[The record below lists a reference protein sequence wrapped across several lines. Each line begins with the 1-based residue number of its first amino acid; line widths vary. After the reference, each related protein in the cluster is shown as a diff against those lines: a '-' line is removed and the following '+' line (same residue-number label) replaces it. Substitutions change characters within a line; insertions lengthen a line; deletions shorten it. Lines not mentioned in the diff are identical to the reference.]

1 MKYELQNVISGKS
14 EVIYGNAIQ
23 TVANYLKRSTRASKL
38 VEESEFFRKQETEIL
53 ITYITEQNLW
63 IRKINSEN
71 YISQGA
77 EQKVYLNDG
86 KSVLKLNDT
95 IFYASW
101 TDYFHNLLLNNYFFP
116 DTAYE
121 LLGFYQEE
129 NTIYAVVKQA
139 FIRATEKT
147 NLAFVKEFM
156 AANGFANTRNNDYY
170 NSDLGIILEDLHDE
184 NVLTENG
191 ILQFIDTVFYLTD
204 IFYENQIPE
213 YQ

>member
-23 TVANYLKRSTRASKL
+23 AVANYLKRSTRASKL

-63 IRKINSEN
+63 IREINSEN

-156 AANGFANTRNNDYY
+156 AENGFANTRNNDYY

-204 IFYENQIPE
+204 IFYEN
-213 YQ
+213 

>member
-23 TVANYLKRSTRASKL
+23 AVANYLKRSTRASKL

-63 IRKINSEN
+63 IREINSEN

-204 IFYENQIPE
+204 TF
-213 YQ
+213 

>member
-23 TVANYLKRSTRASKL
+23 AVASYLKRSTGASKL
-38 VEESEFFRKQETEIL
+38 VKESECFRKQETEIL
-53 ITYITEQNLW
+53 IEYITTNDLW
-63 IRKINSEN
+63 VKEIKVEN
-71 YISQGA
+71 YVSQGA
-77 EQKVYLNDG
+77 EQKVYLKDG

-129 NTIYAVVKQA
+129 NIVYAVVKQP
-139 FIRATEKT
+139 FVKVTEKT
-147 NLAFVKEFM
+147 DLELVRKFM
-156 AANGFANTRNNDYY
+156 AENGFLNTRNNDYY
-170 NSDLGIILEDLHDE
+170 SPNLGIILEDLHDE

-191 ILQFIDTVFYLTD
+191 ILQFIDTVFYVTD
-204 IFYENQIPE
+204 VFYEK
-213 YQ
+213 

>member
-1 MKYELQNVISGKS
+1 MKYELQNIISGEG

-23 TVANYLKRSTRASKL
+23 TIANYLKRGTRASKL
-38 VEESEFFRKQETEIL
+38 VKESEFFRKQETEIL
-53 ITYITEQNLW
+53 ISYITDHNLW
-63 IRKINSEN
+63 IKEINVDN
-71 YISQGA
+71 YISEGA

-86 KSVLKLNDT
+86 KNVLKLNDA

-129 NTIYAVVKQA
+129 NTVYAVVKQG

-147 NLAFVKEFM
+147 NLEFVKEFM
-156 AANGFANTRNNDYY
+156 AENGFANTRNNDYY
-170 NSDLGIILEDLHDE
+170 NPNLGIILEDLHDE

-204 IFYENQIPE
+204 TFYKK
-213 YQ
+213 

>member
-1 MKYELQNVISGKS
+1 M
-14 EVIYGNAIQ
+14 
-23 TVANYLKRSTRASKL
+23 
-38 VEESEFFRKQETEIL
+38 
-53 ITYITEQNLW
+53 W
-63 IRKINSEN
+63 IKEINSEN

-156 AANGFANTRNNDYY
+156 AENGFANTRNNDYY
-170 NSDLGIILEDLHDE
+170 NSDLGIILEE
-184 NVLTENG
+184 
-191 ILQFIDTVFYLTD
+191 
-204 IFYENQIPE
+204 PAR
-213 YQ
+213 

>member
-23 TVANYLKRSTRASKL
+23 AVANYLKRSTRASKL
-38 VEESEFFRKQETEIL
+38 VEQSEFFRKQETEIL

-156 AANGFANTRNNDYY
+156 AENGFANTRNNDYY

-204 IFYENQIPE
+204 IFYNNQIPE

>member
-23 TVANYLKRSTRASKL
+23 AVANYLKRSTRASKL
-38 VEESEFFRKQETEIL
+38 VEESEFFQKQETEIL
-53 ITYITEQNLW
+53 ITYITEHNLW
-63 IRKINSEN
+63 IREINSEN

-129 NTIYAVVKQA
+129 NTIY
-139 FIRATEKT
+139 FITYNKHLKII
-147 NLAFVKEFM
+147 NLICEFK
-156 AANGFANTRNNDYY
+156 ND
-170 NSDLGIILEDLHDE
+170 ED
-184 NVLTENG
+184 
-191 ILQFIDTVFYLTD
+191 
-204 IFYENQIPE
+204 
-213 YQ
+213 

>member
-23 TVANYLKRSTRASKL
+23 AVANYLKRSTRASKL

-53 ITYITEQNLW
+53 ITYITEHNLW
-63 IRKINSEN
+63 IKEINSEN

-156 AANGFANTRNNDYY
+156 AENGFANTRNNDYY

-204 IFYENQIPE
+204 IFYEN
-213 YQ
+213 

>member
-1 MKYELQNVISGKS
+1 M
-14 EVIYGNAIQ
+14 
-23 TVANYLKRSTRASKL
+23 
-38 VEESEFFRKQETEIL
+38 
-53 ITYITEQNLW
+53 W
-63 IRKINSEN
+63 IREINSEN

>member
-1 MKYELQNVISGKS
+1 M
-14 EVIYGNAIQ
+14 
-23 TVANYLKRSTRASKL
+23 
-38 VEESEFFRKQETEIL
+38 
-53 ITYITEQNLW
+53 W
-63 IRKINSEN
+63 IKEINSEN

-204 IFYENQIPE
+204 IFYEN
-213 YQ
+213 

>member
-1 MKYELQNVISGKS
+1 M
-14 EVIYGNAIQ
+14 
-23 TVANYLKRSTRASKL
+23 
-38 VEESEFFRKQETEIL
+38 
-53 ITYITEQNLW
+53 W
-63 IRKINSEN
+63 IKEINSEN

-101 TDYFHNLLLNNYFFP
+101 TDYFHNLLLNNYSFP

-156 AANGFANTRNNDYY
+156 AENGFANTRNNDYY

-204 IFYENQIPE
+204 TFYKN
-213 YQ
+213 

>member
-1 MKYELQNVISGKS
+1 MKYELQNIISGEG
-14 EVIYGNAIQ
+14 EVIYGNAVQ
-23 TVANYLKRSTRASKL
+23 AVANYLKRSTRASKL
-38 VEESEFFRKQETEIL
+38 VKESEFFRKQETEIL
-53 ITYITEQNLW
+53 TSYITDNNLW
-63 IRKINSEN
+63 IREINIEN
-71 YISQGA
+71 YISEGA
-77 EQKVYLNDG
+77 EQRVYLNDG
-86 KSVLKLNDT
+86 KNVLKLNDA

-129 NTIYAVVKQA
+129 NTIYAVVRQA

-156 AANGFANTRNNDYY
+156 AANGFVNTRNNDYY
-170 NSDLGIILEDLHDE
+170 NPDLGIILEDLHDE

-204 IFYENQIPE
+204 TFYNK
-213 YQ
+213 

>member
-1 MKYELQNVISGKS
+1 M
-14 EVIYGNAIQ
+14 
-23 TVANYLKRSTRASKL
+23 
-38 VEESEFFRKQETEIL
+38 
-53 ITYITEQNLW
+53 W

-156 AANGFANTRNNDYY
+156 AENGFANTRNNDYY

-204 IFYENQIPE
+204 IFYNNQIPE

>member
-1 MKYELQNVISGKS
+1 MKYELQNVISGEG

-23 TVANYLKRSTRASKL
+23 AIANYLKRSTRASKL

-53 ITYITEQNLW
+53 ITYNTEQNLW
-63 IRKINSEN
+63 IREINIEN

-77 EQKVYLNDG
+77 EQKVYLDDG
-86 KSVLKLNDT
+86 KNVLKLNDA

-129 NTIYAVVKQA
+129 NTIYAVVRQA
-139 FIRATEKT
+139 FIRAT
-147 NLAFVKEFM
+147 
-156 AANGFANTRNNDYY
+156 
-170 NSDLGIILEDLHDE
+170 
-184 NVLTENG
+184 
-191 ILQFIDTVFYLTD
+191 
-204 IFYENQIPE
+204 
-213 YQ
+213 